1 MKVLFLTRRYEML
14 RSFESTLRTLAER
27 GHDVHLAFEQVK
39 GEEEPPHDILGR
51 LGEAAGFSWGHLPAR
66 RPDAW
71 GVLADEARSVLNY
84 LRYLE
89 PQFRDAEKLR
99 ERARV
104 RAPRLVGTLSEHT
117 PVRNRALRRILAL
130 ALRARPAD
138 PQAAEYLDAHRPDLV
153 VGSSLVRFRSAEP
166 DYMATARMRGTPTA
180 YCVHSWDNLTNKGV
194 IHGAPDVVL
203 VWNESQRREAIELH
217 DMAPDR
223 VVATGAQS
231 WDHWF
236 AWRPSGTREEFC
248 ARVGLRPD
256 RPFLLYLCS
265 SRKIARHE
273 VEFVERWIGEVRS
286 DPRMADFGVVVR
298 PHPYHAEQWRGHDL
312 SDLGEATVWPRERIE
327 PTDRASASDFFDSIY
342 HSAAV
347 VGVNTSA
354 LIETAIVGRPV
365 LSLLAPEF
373 EQSQE
378 GTLHFDHLR
387 PENGGP
393 LTIAS
398 DFAEHRE
405 QLAVALDPA
414 GGAAER
420 LRSFVSSFVRPR
432 GLDVAATPFV
442 VDTLEEAARAPR
454 PAVGP
459 APAPL
464 TLALT
469 PLAVAVQ
476 RGRDRRRRTG
486 RRGKGKGR
494 RGKGP
499 LAAITSAKGRRRA
512 VRGARRRL
520 GRVAE
525 SLGRG

>member
-1 MKVLFLTRRYEML
+1 MKVLLLMRRYSML
-14 RSFESTLRTLAER
+14 RNFESTLRTLADR

-51 LGEAAGFSWGHLPAR
+51 LGEHPGFSWGHLPAR

-71 GVLADEARSVLNY
+71 GVLADESRAALNY

-104 RAPRLVGTLSEHT
+104 RAPRLVGALSEDT
-117 PVRNRALRRILAL
+117 PVRNRALRWVLRL
-130 ALRARPAD
+130 ALRARPPDA
-138 PQAAEYLDAHRPDLV
+138 QAGELLDARNPDLV
-153 VGSSLVRFRSAEP
+153 VGTSLVRFRSAEP
-166 DYMATARMRGTPTA
+166 DYVATARVRGIPTA
-180 YCVHSWDNLTNKGV
+180 YCVHSWDNLTNKGL

-217 DMAPDR
+217 ATAAER

-231 WDHWF
+231 YDHWF
-236 AWRPSGTREEFC
+236 AWRPSGSREEFC

-273 VEFVERWIGEVRS
+273 GEFVERWIGEVRS
-286 DPRMADFGVVVR
+286 DPRMRDFGVVVR

-312 SDLGEATVWPRERIE
+312 SRLGEAAVWPRERIE

-393 LTIAS
+393 LSIAE
-398 DFAEHRE
+398 DFAEHKA
-405 QLAVALDPA
+405 QLAVALDPS

-420 LRSFVSSFVRPR
+420 LRGFVASFVRPR
-432 GLDVAATPFV
+432 GLDVVATSVV
-442 VDTLEEAARAPR
+442 VDTLEEAARGPR
-454 PAVGP
+454 PAVGS
-459 APAPL
+459 APAAL
-464 TLALT
+464 TRALT
-469 PLAVAVQ
+469 PLALAVR
-476 RGRDRRRRTG
+476 RGRDRR
-486 RRGKGKGR
+486 KGR
-494 RGKGP
+494 GRKARGP
-499 LAAITSAKGRRRA
+499 LGALTSTKGRRRVA
-512 VRGARRRL
+512 RRVRRRL
-520 GRVAE
+520 GYLAGPG
-525 SLGRG
+525 GRG

>member
-1 MKVLFLTRRYEML
+1 MKVLFLMRRYSML
-14 RSFESTLRTLAER
+14 RNFESTLRTLAER

-39 GEEEPPHDILGR
+39 GEEEPPRDILDR
-51 LGEAAGFSWGHLPAR
+51 LAEHDGFSWGHLPAR
-66 RPDAW
+66 RLDAW
-71 GVLADEARSVLNY
+71 GVLADEARAALNY

-89 PQFRDAEKLR
+89 PEFRDADKLR

-104 RAPRLVGTLSEHT
+104 RAPRLVGGLSEGT
-117 PVRNRALRRILAL
+117 GARNRALRWILRL
-130 ALRARPAD
+130 ALRARPPD
-138 PQAAEYLDAHRPDLV
+138 DQAGEYLGAQRPDLV
-153 VGSSLVRFRSAEP
+153 VGTSLVRFRSAEP
-166 DYMATARMRGTPTA
+166 DYVASARSRGIPTA
-180 YCVHSWDNLTNKGV
+180 YCVHSWDNLTNKGL

-203 VWNESQRREAIELH
+203 VWNESQRGEAVELH
-217 DMAPDR
+217 GTAPDR
-223 VVATGAQS
+223 VVATGAES
-231 WDHWF
+231 YDHWF
-236 AWRPSGTREEFC
+236 DWRPTGTREEFC
-248 ARVGLRPD
+248 ARVGLRAD

-273 VEFVERWIGEVRS
+273 VEFVEQWIREVRS

-312 SDLGEATVWPRERIE
+312 SAVGEAAVWPRERIE
-327 PTDRASASDFFDSIY
+327 PTDRASASDFFDSIF
-342 HSAAV
+342 HSSAV

-393 LTIAS
+393 LAIAS
-398 DFAEHRE
+398 DFEEHKA
-405 QLAVALDPA
+405 QLALALDPR

-432 GLDVAATPFV
+432 GLDVAATPFL
-442 VDTLEEAARAPR
+442 VDTLEQAARAPR
-454 PAVGP
+454 PAVAP
-459 APAPL
+459 APALL

-469 PLAVAVQ
+469 PLAVAVRRARERRKA
-476 RGRDRRRRTG
+476 RGRRAA
-486 RRGKGKGR
+486 
-494 RGKGP
+494 GP
-499 LAAITSAKGRRRA
+499 LAAVTSAKGRRRA
-512 VRGARRRL
+512 VRGVRRRL
-520 GRVAE
+520 GRLAE
-525 SLGRG
+525 SRGRG

>member
-1 MKVLFLTRRYEML
+1 MNVLFLMRRYSML
-14 RSFESTLRTLAER
+14 RNFESTLRTLAER

-39 GEEEPPHDILGR
+39 GEEEPPQDILGR
-51 LGEAAGFSWGHLPAR
+51 LGEHRGFSWGHLPAR

-71 GVLADEARSVLNY
+71 GVLADEARAALNY

-104 RAPRLVGTLSEHT
+104 RAPRLVGGLSEHT
-117 PVRNRALRRILAL
+117 PVQNRALRWVLDLAL
-130 ALRARPAD
+130 GARPAD
-138 PQAAEYLDAHRPDLV
+138 PQAGEYLDAHRPDLV
-153 VGSSLVRFRSAEP
+153 VGTSLVRFRSSEP
-166 DYMATARMRGTPTA
+166 DYVATARMRGIATA

-203 VWNESQRREAIELH
+203 VWNEPQRREAIDLH
-217 DMAPDR
+217 GTAPDR
-223 VVATGAQS
+223 VVATGAQTY
-231 WDHWF
+231 DHWF
-236 AWRPSGTREEFC
+236 DWRPSGSREEFC
-248 ARVGLRPD
+248 TRVGLRPD

-265 SRKIARHE
+265 SRKIAREE

-286 DPRMADFGVVVR
+286 DPRMENFGVVVR
-298 PHPYHAEQWRGHDL
+298 PHPYHAEQWRGNDL
-312 SDLGEATVWPRERIE
+312 SRLGEAAVWPRERIE
-327 PTDRASASDFFDSIY
+327 PTDRASASDFFDSIF

-354 LIETAIVGRPV
+354 LIETTIVGRPV

-398 DFAEHRE
+398 DFEEHKS
-405 QLAVALDPA
+405 QLAVALDPS

-432 GLDVAATPFV
+432 GLDVVATSVV
-442 VDTLEEAARAPR
+442 VDVLEEAGRAPR
-454 PAVGP
+454 PAVRP
-459 APAPL
+459 ARAAL

-469 PLAVAVQ
+469 PLAVAVR
-476 RGRDRRRRTG
+476 RGRDRR
-486 RRGKGKGR
+486 KGR
-494 RGKGP
+494 GRKGALGP
-499 LAAITSAKGRRRA
+499 IGAFTSAKGRGRMA
-512 VRGARRRL
+512 RGVRRRL
-520 GRVAE
+520 GRLAG
-525 SLGRG
+525 SAGRG